1 MNNITVEQI
10 TNVLKYIVEIAGIIG
25 TVYVLLMKGI
35 KKLFEPLRDDIR
47 EEKKAR
53 LKSDLTTLMYLAD
66 NGTISDEQKMLAN
79 EEYDDY
85 IEMGGNSYIKNKFE
99 KLVKEG
105 KI

>member
-1 MNNITVEQI
+1 M
-10 TNVLKYIVEIAGIIG
+10 
-25 TVYVLLMKGI
+25 LLMKGI

-85 IEMGGNSYIKNKFE
+85 IGMGGNSYIKNKFD

>member
-10 TNVLKYIVEIAGIIG
+10 TSALKYIVEISGIIG
-25 TVYVLLMKGI
+25 AVYVLLMKGI
-35 KKLFEPLRDDIR
+35 KKLFEPLRNDIR

-66 NGTISDEQKMLAN
+66 NGTISDEQKMLAD

-99 KLVKEG
+99 KLVKES

>member
-1 MNNITVEQI
+1 MNNITIEQVI
-10 TNVLKYIVEIAGIIG
+10 NFLKYIVEIAGIIG
-25 TVYVLLMKGI
+25 AVYVLLMKGI

-85 IEMGGNSYIKNKFE
+85 IAMNGNSYIKNKFE

>member
-1 MNNITVEQI
+1 MNNITLEQVI
-10 TNVLKYIVEIAGIIG
+10 NFLKYIVEIAGIIG
-25 TVYVLLMKGI
+25 AVYVLLMKGI

-85 IEMGGNSYIKNKFE
+85 IEMNGNSYIKNKFE